1 MWIFSQSERIKTN
14 LAQLPSKK
22 VERIALQRWE
32 EGGGRG
38 VWKRG
43 VGGGGV
49 KLFTLPMR
57 LCWGIIRAV
66 RSDG

>member
-43 VGGGGV
+43 VGGGGG
-49 KLFTLPMR
+49 KAFHTADASLLGNNTSGAF
-57 LCWGIIRAV
+57 
-66 RSDG
+66 